1 MPRADRIPVTTTG
14 PAPAP
19 AEAPV
24 PAIAIPL
31 GETIRQI
38 RLSRRMTLEQL
49 ASSSGLTKQA
59 VRRIETG
66 AVANASVATLLRIS
80 EALGVRIGVLMFL
93 AERALKKDASLVGH
107 EVEDKLADFWYR
119 ATSELASV
127 QKPR

>member
-1 MPRADRIPVTTTG
+1 M
-14 PAPAP
+14 
-19 AEAPV
+19 

-38 RLSRRMTLEQL
+38 RMARRMTLEQL
-49 ASSSGLTKQA
+49 AANSGLTKQA

-107 EVEDKLADFWYR
+107 EVEDRLADFWYR
-119 ATSELASV
+119 ATSELASMHKA
-127 QKPR
+127 Q